1 MNRTTSQ
8 VLVDPNQLK
17 TSLESLGYNLKD
29 YGSYWRTKAL
39 YRGGDNLTAV
49 KIYKNTGV
57 WTDYAA
63 NGSKSYPIQK
73 LIELTLNTTNVNDIN
88 KYVNFDRQSIIESE
102 PKEKIEMEKIY
113 PESLLGNLLPHLD
126 FYSKKNLSQDTL
138 DFYKC
143 GYATSGQLFRRIVFP
158 IYNSSNQIHGFSGRA
173 VFWKEDSEFPKWK
186 HVGRRAD
193 WVYPLYMK
201 RNGVQEVRECIEKQ
215 KSVIIVES
223 IGDSMALFEHGYK
236 NTFVTFGLGVSSKLC
251 STLVAL
257 DLDKIIISSN
267 NDDGKEVNHGLI
279 SACKSFLQLCSVFD
293 QSKLE
298 IRLPLKNDF
307 FDMHSSYC
315 EGESN
320 IFSDWENKKVNKSK
334 QIEKIYEIAVANKFP
349 QNLIKRAEQLKED
362 LIEN

>member
-1 MNRTTSQ
+1 MSQ
-8 VLVDPNQLK
+8 VLIDPSQLK

-29 YGSYWRTKAL
+29 YGSYWRTKAI
-39 YRGGDNLTAV
+39 YRGGDNLTAL

-73 LIELTLNTTNVNDIN
+73 LIELTLNTTNTHIIN
-88 KYVNFDRQSIIESE
+88 KYVNFEHKTIIEAA

-158 IYNSSNQIHGFSGRA
+158 IYNYAGQIHGFSGRA
-173 VFWKEDSEFPKWK
+173 VFWNKDSEFPKWK
-186 HVGRRAD
+186 HIGKRAD
-193 WVYPLYMK
+193 WVYPLYLK
-201 RNGVQEVRECIEKQ
+201 RNGVQEIKEDIEKR

-223 IGDSMALFEHGYK
+223 VGDSMALFEHGYK
-236 NTFVTFGLGVSSKLC
+236 NTFVTFGLGISSKVC
-251 STLVAL
+251 STLVSL
-257 DLDKIIISSN
+257 DPDKIIISSN
-267 NDDGKEVNHGLI
+267 NDDDKETNHGLI

-293 QSKLE
+293 PSKLE
-298 IRLPLKNDF
+298 IRLPIKNDF
-307 FDMHSSYC
+307 FDMHSAYID
-315 EGESN
+315 GENS
-320 IFSDWENKKVNKSK
+320 IFSDWEQKKVNKEM
-334 QIEKIYEIAVANKFP
+334 QIEKIYEIAVANRFP
-349 QNLIKRAEQLKED
+349 QTLIKRAEQLKDE
-362 LIEN
+362 I